1 MGGDAYTPSKSDRF
15 IRDANGNATLN
26 PLVGQYNDYLS
37 NFSQVM
43 NPNPGELSAFDPYAG
58 TGALSWKNFSL
69 LSNMFGNAIPSG
81 NLNSTGFN
89 SFNIAKNPMST
100 GMLPTMKEANT
111 SADLYNKYSPAPF
124 TLEANTPKVV
134 PMKRGLTY
142 NNPYNTNPY
151 LPLVNPFALI
161 ANTPTSGS

>member
-1 MGGDAYTPSKSDRF
+1 MGGGAYTPSDSDSY
-15 IRDANGNATLN
+15 IRDANGKVTLN

-37 NFSQVM
+37 NFSQVQRV
-43 NPNPGELSAFDPYAG
+43 NPGEWSTSSPYEG
-58 TGALSWKNFSL
+58 SGALNWKTFSWLFNNF
-69 LSNMFGNAIPSG
+69 GKATPSG
-81 NLNSTGFN
+81 NSNSTGFN
-89 SFNIAKNPMST
+89 NFNIAKKPVST

-134 PMKRGLTY
+134 PMQRGLTY

-161 ANTPTSGS
+161 ANTPPSGS